1 MTESAQ
7 ETRSGIEI
15 RGLRKSYGDTR
26 ALAGLDLTIRPGE
39 VLGIAGP
46 NGAGKSTLVRI
57 LGGEEVADEG
67 EIVFAGEPLTK
78 AAAARSVAVV
88 HQEPQLFPNLTV
100 AQNLL
105 VGLERGRIFRPR
117 LGTHERALMDE
128 LRLTPAADRPLE
140 WTSLATQQR
149 TEIARAL
156 ARDATVFL
164 FDEPNSA
171 LTDQES
177 QELFTEL
184 DALASRGRAVVLVS
198 HRLSDLVR
206 HTGRVAIIRDGR
218 CTSLL
223 EGVHLTQQAI
233 AHELVVTESDESRT
247 GQVESPSTRAIAR
260 AKSENHELL
269 RLSGW
274 SHAGDAFRSV
284 ELEVEEGEIVALMGV
299 EGAGGR
305 ELLRSIGGLEKS
317 RGRIEI
323 AGVTGRAAMRRATAF
338 VPATRQ
344 VSLFSNLSVG
354 ENIVVRLD
362 RDIATGLVLHK
373 RRMRR
378 LAREAVQRFL
388 IKAASIAQ
396 SIRSL
401 SGGNQQKVAIAAA
414 LARRPRAILLEE
426 PTRGV
431 DIGSRLEIYRLLRG
445 FVEDGN
451 AVVMFC
457 TEVPEPFEVADRL
470 YVLSDGRLSD
480 PLLVHTYARVEKLAA
495 DVSKLERHSERAAAV

>member
-1 MTESAQ
+1 VSASPKAA
-7 ETRSGIEI
+7 RSAIEI

-39 VLGIAGP
+39 VIGIAGP

-57 LGGEEVADEG
+57 LGGEEAADEG
-67 EIVFAGEPLTK
+67 EIFFAGEPLTR

-100 AQNLL
+100 AENLL
-105 VGLERGRIFRPR
+105 VGLEHGRVLRPR
-117 LGTHERALMDE
+117 LRKHERELMNE
-128 LRLTPAADRPLE
+128 LRLTPFAGRPLE

-171 LTDQES
+171 LTDEES
-177 QELFTEL
+177 RELFVEL
-184 DALASRGRAVVLVS
+184 DGLAARGRAVVLVS

-206 HTGRVAIIRDGR
+206 HTARVAVLRDGR
-218 CTSLL
+218 CSALL
-223 EGVHLTQQAI
+223 EGASLTQEAI
-233 AHELVVTESDESRT
+233 AHELVVTEAE
-247 GQVESPSTRAIAR
+247 GPSEAEGPGTRATAR
-260 AKSENHELL
+260 AGSKDRTLL
-269 RLSGW
+269 RLSDW
-274 SHAGDAFRSV
+274 SHAGEAFRGV
-284 ELEVEEGEIVALMGV
+284 DLEVEDGRIVALMGV

-305 ELLRSIGGLEKS
+305 ELLRSIGGLERA
-317 RGRIEI
+317 RGTIEI
-323 AGVTGRAAMRRATAF
+323 ARVAGRLAMRRHTAF

-344 VSLFSNLSVG
+344 MSLFSNLSVG
-354 ENIVVRLD
+354 ENLVVRLD
-362 RDIATGLVLHK
+362 REIATGLVLRK
-373 RRMRR
+373 RRMGR
-378 LAREAVQRFL
+378 LAAAAIKTFL
-388 IKAASIAQ
+388 VKARSISQ
-396 SIRSL
+396 GIRSL

-414 LARRPRAILLEE
+414 LGRKPRVVLLEE

-445 FVEDGN
+445 FVESGN

-457 TEVPEPFEVADRL
+457 TEVPEPFEVADLL

-480 PLLVHTYARVEKLAA
+480 PLVVPTYDRVEALAA
-495 DVSKLERHSERAAAV
+495 DVSRLERHAHVDDVAV

>member
-1 MTESAQ
+1 MTDSA
-7 ETRSGIEI
+7 RAGVEI

-26 ALAGLDLTIRPGE
+26 ALAGLDLRIRPGE

-57 LGGEEVADEG
+57 LGGEEDADAG
-67 EIVFAGEPLTK
+67 EITLAGKPLTRG
-78 AAAARSVAVV
+78 AAARFVALV

-100 AQNLL
+100 AENLL
-105 VGLERGRIFRPR
+105 VGLERGRFLRPR
-117 LGTHERALMDE
+117 LGRHDRALMDE
-128 LRLTPAADRPLE
+128 LRLAPVADRRLDL
-140 WTSLATQQR
+140 TSLATQQR

-156 ARDATVFL
+156 ARDAAVFL

-177 QELFTEL
+177 RELFMEL
-184 DALASRGRAVVLVS
+184 DALAARGRMVVLVS

-206 HTGRVAIIRDGR
+206 QTARVAVIRDGR
-218 CTSLL
+218 CTAVL
-223 EGVHLTQQAI
+223 EGAGLSQQAI
-233 AHELVVTESDESRT
+233 AHQLVVTEGEVSSSGADDT
-247 GQVESPSTRAIAR
+247 PSTRAIAR
-260 AKSENHELL
+260 AESEQPPLL

-274 SHAGDAFRSV
+274 SHGAGAFTAV

-305 ELLRSIGGLEKS
+305 ELLRSIGGFETG
-317 RGRIEI
+317 RGEISI
-323 AGVTGRAAMRRATAF
+323 AGAFGRAAIRRFTAF

-344 VSLFSNLSVG
+344 ISLFSNLSVG

-362 RDIATGLVLHK
+362 REIATGLVLHR

-378 LAREAVQRFL
+378 LAAAAVERFL
-388 IKAASIAQ
+388 VKSRSIAQ
-396 SIRSL
+396 GIRSL

-414 LARRPRAILLEE
+414 LARRPRVILLEE

-445 FVEDGN
+445 FVEAGN
-451 AVVMFC
+451 AVIMFC

-470 YVLSDGRLSD
+470 HVLSDGRLSD
-480 PLLVHTYARVEKLAA
+480 PLNLHAYDRVEALAA
-495 DVSKLERHSERAAAV
+495 AVSALERHAVTEEVAV